1 MATIVTL
8 DQSVPALTADLGVS
22 SPAENLALKN
32 AMTAA
37 GITTGGGGGG
47 SSPLTTKG
55 DLYTYATSDA
65 RLPVGTNGQT
75 LVADSTQSSGMAWK
89 TVGPLPNGNIVI
101 TTATLPTPGAFAMG
115 STVRLASFVMPRAGK
130 VCIVGNCSFASP
142 GFSGTFIG
150 GAFMN
155 ILQTPTPF
163 TSNAALNPPPANSI
177 ISSYSTF
184 NSLGITG
191 VLGGTTSVGS
201 CTVAAGD
208 VITFSGQ
215 VLNIS
220 SGTGNWMIA
229 DSVYSATIRTTGG
242 NTFSYFYIE

>member
-32 AMTAA
+32 AMTTA
-37 GITTGGGGGG
+37 GIITGSG
-47 SSPLTTKG
+47 P
-55 DLYTYATSDA
+55 A
-65 RLPVGTNGQT
+65 PV
-75 LVADSTQSSGMAWK
+75 
-89 TVGPLPNGNIVI
+89 PLPNGNIVI

-115 STVRLASFVMPRAGK
+115 STIRLASFVMPRAGK
-130 VCIVGNCSFASP
+130 VCIVGTCSFAAP

-150 GAFMN
+150 GSFTN
-155 ILQTPTPF
+155 ILKTLTPF
-163 TSNAALNPPPANSI
+163 TSNAALNPPPNNSI
-177 ISSYSTF
+177 IASSSTY

-191 VLGGTTSVGS
+191 VLSSTVSAGN

-229 DSVYSATIRTTGG
+229 DSVYSATVSTTGG